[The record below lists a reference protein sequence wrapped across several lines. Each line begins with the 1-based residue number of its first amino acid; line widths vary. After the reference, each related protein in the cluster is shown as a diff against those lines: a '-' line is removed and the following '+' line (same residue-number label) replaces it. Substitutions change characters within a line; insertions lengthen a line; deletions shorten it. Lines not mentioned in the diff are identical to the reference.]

1 MARFDDPCTYFT
13 VGKVKASTLSLTVLV
28 IIEMLNAFNAVS
40 EDGSLLQMAPWVNPW
55 LVAACMGQGPGM
67 SHVSLCLI
75 HFNLISGSVVVHF
88 APWATILP

>member
-1 MARFDDPCTYFT
+1 MLGPTATRPKATFSRQAEDLEPLIIRFDDPCTYFT

-55 LVAACMGQGPGM
+55 LVAACMGQGPRKP
-67 SHVSLCLI
+67 HI
-75 HFNLISGSVVVHF
+75 F
-88 APWATILP
+88 A